1 MVRPADMDHTLRPE
15 KSTDFVPFIGRDTA
29 ADAASAELLA
39 LDDLGDSALMRNA
52 TGGRNE

>member
-15 KSTDFVPFIGRDTA
+15 KSTGFVPFIGRDTA
-29 ADAASAELLA
+29 ADAALAELLA